1 MTTKEA
7 AERLGLSLGTV
18 QVQIRKG
25 KLRALRRGRDHWIL
39 PREVERYRAE
49 NLGQALGGRP
59 RQPARA
65 KRPPRE
71 KLQGP
76 QDATSESSVPPLDQ
90 GTA

>member
-18 QVQIRKG
+18 QIQIRKG

-49 NLGQALGGRP
+49 SLGQALGGRP
-59 RQPARA
+59 ARA
-65 KRPPRE
+65 SRPPRAV
-71 KLQGP
+71 LQDKQAG
-76 QDATSESSVPPLDQ
+76 TSSASVPPLDQ